1 MSLMA
6 ESINLLY
13 PEAGDLP
20 GGEGG
25 EATGP
30 RILPLHIIYFF
41 FVNLR
46 VQKLLFL
53 LIFTNVQ

>member
-1 MSLMA
+1 MA